1 MKKTALLAVALA
13 TCLGYVPAQ
22 AAEVVSSNIV
32 GYEKVNLVQG
42 FNMVGLQFQYVGDPS
57 DTTRNISDF
66 GSLDSTFSGYDA
78 DYSYATEM
86 RVWDS
91 TRQGYVYYGW
101 SGSSG
106 TDIDSDPAYDNQWLD
121 SATEITDETLPVGA
135 GVWIKAEKAGSI
147 TISGQ
152 VVNSDMTVSLVQGF
166 NLVANPYPQAVDVA
180 KFGTLDSSFAGY
192 DADYSYATEMR
203 IWDPARQSYVYYGWS
218 GTSGTDIDGDSS
230 YDNQWLD
237 SATEITTETIP
248 FGAAVWIK
256 AEKAGTITF
265 SAPTVE

>member
-1 MKKTALLAVALA
+1 M
-13 TCLGYVPAQ
+13 
-22 AAEVVSSNIV
+22 
-32 GYEKVNLVQG
+32 
-42 FNMVGLQFQYVGDPS
+42 
-57 DTTRNISDF
+57 
-66 GSLDSTFSGYDA
+66 
-78 DYSYATEM
+78 
-86 RVWDS
+86 
-91 TRQGYVYYGW
+91 
-101 SGSSG
+101 
-106 TDIDSDPAYDNQWLD
+106 
-121 SATEITDETLPVGA
+121 PVGA

-180 KFGTLDSSFAGY
+180 KFGTLDSTFAGY
-192 DADYSYATEMR
+192 DSDYSYATEMR
-203 IWDPARQSYVYYGWS
+203 VWDPARQSYVYYGWS
-218 GTSGTDIDGDSS
+218 GTSGTDIDDDPS

-265 SAPTVE
+265 SAPKAE